1 MDNKSNKDITKMKE
15 LSLDNWILEGHGYT
29 ADSYRN
35 KDDEKLLLKLFFTGD
50 GRELAEREYYRA
62 LDVAALGIP
71 TPKVYELVSVEGNTG
86 IVFERILNKRSFG
99 RLCTDNPERLQ
110 EYARTFAE
118 QSKLLHSTKCNK
130 DKFPEQKGIMRNLLG
145 REDIEIREE
154 VREFLN
160 ELLDRTDNADT
171 CLHGDL
177 QTGNMVLG
185 EGDKAYFIDLGHFA
199 YGNPVFD
206 IAELYMCARVY
217 QNEESNLTM
226 LHFTTEQLEDFW
238 KYYAI
243 AYIGTDDTNKLK
255 EFEDYVA
262 PYAMFFLVLIISVSD
277 GYESAI
283 NTALKHIEE
292 LYERYR

>member
-1 MDNKSNKDITKMKE
+1 MKMKE
-15 LSLDNWILEGHGYT
+15 LSLENWILEGHGYT

-35 KDDEKLLLKLFFTGD
+35 AEDDKLLLKLFFTGD
-50 GRELAEREYYRA
+50 GKELAEREYYRA
-62 LDVAALGIP
+62 LDVAAMGIP

-86 IVFERILNKRSFG
+86 ILFERIENKRSFG
-99 RLCTDNPERLQ
+99 RLCSDEPERLP
-110 EYARTFAE
+110 EYARVFAE
-118 QSKLLHSTKCNK
+118 QSKLLHGTKCNTG
-130 DKFPEQKGIMRNLLG
+130 KFPNQKEIMDKLLQ
-145 REDIEIREE
+145 RADIEIREE
-154 VREFLN
+154 IRDYLR
-160 ELLDRTDNADT
+160 ELLQRTEDADT

-217 QNEESNLTM
+217 QHEESNLEM
-226 LHFTTEQLEDFW
+226 LHFTTEQLEEFW
-238 KYYAI
+238 KYYTI
-243 AYIGTDDTNKLK
+243 TYVGSDDPSKLK

-277 GYESAI
+277 GYEPAI
-283 NTALKHIEE
+283 QTALKHIEE